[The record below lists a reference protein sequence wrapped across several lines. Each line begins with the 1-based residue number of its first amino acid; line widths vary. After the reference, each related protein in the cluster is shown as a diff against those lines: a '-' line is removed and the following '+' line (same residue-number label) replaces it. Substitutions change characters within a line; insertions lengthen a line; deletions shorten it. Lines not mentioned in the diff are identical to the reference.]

1 MGNGCARAIARS
13 PEENKIL
20 DVVVDYFTK
29 WIKSKPL
36 AKTIREKVRKF
47 VWDNIVCRANRSLME
62 GIKTRIGR
70 ERKGWVDELPNVLWD
85 HRTSLK
91 TSNGETPYS
100 LTFRSEAVILA
111 KIGMPTYWT
120 MMIKD
125 GDDNEE
131 EIRLNIDLLTERRE
145 AAAI

>member
-1 MGNGCARAIARS
+1 
-13 PEENKIL
+13 
-20 DVVVDYFTK
+20 
-29 WIKSKPL
+29 
-36 AKTIREKVRKF
+36 
-47 VWDNIVCRANRSLME
+47 ME

-100 LTFRSEAVILA
+100 LTFRSEAIILA
-111 KIGMPTYWT
+111 KIGMPMYWT

-125 GDDNEE
+125 GNDNEE
-131 EIRLNIDLLTERRE
+131 EIRLNINLLTERRE
-145 AAAI
+145 AAVIQEARYKIKMEQYYNKKKDSILPAESPVKEILLKLNLPDHRILKDEGKGT